1 MAKGISKT
9 GDPLLDYVRMCIN
22 RNREARRPL
31 EYRWYENA
39 AFAAGFSAVEFDPL
53 RGRPVSSAS
62 SNDESTNPQ
71 VQDKLRKYHAKIV
84 APRPMP
90 ECIPAKNDRDAR
102 KRAEVANALIL
113 HFWESQEYIYADHAA
128 KLNMMVFGNAFFAM
142 QWDPN
147 AGEWFEGYEYVNDK
161 PVYDTSTALATD
173 PMGLPLLMDEPI
185 QQVRSP
191 RMKTWQSGLPRMRSV
206 HPFNFFPDP
215 QWRHLTSSQCLN
227 YAERRLIPKDL
238 LTYHFPDLDMD
249 RVRGISAPEDAFL
262 FRELD
267 SSFGLRNGG
276 MESESA
282 EMVEVFDFYHSPVVM
297 PSKKIDQPNGFRM
310 VVVGDQRVSF
320 SGSLPYGEF
329 PHVTARDRQYTDRG
343 WGMCITDVLRG
354 AQRRLDLV
362 ERIQIRAAERTAD
375 PPLLKPQGTNDV
387 SFQGRAGE
395 IYEYVPYGE
404 EKPSFMTPPQL
415 PPNIFA
421 MRDQALADM
430 DSLSLTSAPVGG
442 STPSRGDSA
451 AYLDRLLEENQ
462 VAMAPTT
469 QELEAAQAHQSR
481 HLIQLCQD
489 HLPIG
494 FKFALAGRDRIP
506 HVEEFDG
513 KPFNL
518 LDVRIV
524 PGSAAMTYP
533 GQMRTAIMQLAANG
547 ILQDDSPKSSII
559 TELMLGAPMA
569 AKLTDLEEPGDRAVA
584 ELNFHRI
591 LDGREPF
598 FKQWMD
604 HERHIQVLLMNM
616 RDPRFFLDLTVDQ
629 QQRLEVL
636 LQQHQAAIAP
646 PPGMMPGQEGGAQG
660 VPMEGPPQGVAQV
673 PAAAQGFAGPLGV
686 AAEG

>member
-9 GDPLLDYVRMCIN
+9 GDPLLDYVRACIH

-53 RGRPVSSAS
+53 RRRPVSAAATD
-62 SNDESTNPQ
+62 DESPNPQ

-113 HFWESQEYIYADHAA
+113 HFWESQEYTYADHAA

-142 QWDPN
+142 QWNPN
-147 AGEWFEGYEYVNDK
+147 AGEWFEGYEYVNDR
-161 PVYDTSTALATD
+161 PVYDTSVALSMDGA
-173 PMGLPLLMDEPI
+173 GNPLLMDEPM
-185 QQVRSP
+185 QEVKVP
-191 RMKTWQSGLPRMRSV
+191 RMKTWQSRLPRMRSV

-227 YAERRLIPKDL
+227 YAERRLIPKEL
-238 LTYHFPDLDMD
+238 LPYHFPDVDID
-249 RVRGISAPEDAFL
+249 RVRGITSPEDAFL

-267 SSFGLRNGG
+267 ASFGLRNDG
-276 MESESA
+276 MTSEST
-282 EMVEVFDFYHSPVVM
+282 EMVEVFDFYHAPVKI

-310 VVVGDQRVSF
+310 VVIGDQRVDFVS
-320 SGSLPYGEF
+320 SLPYGEF

-354 AQRRLDLV
+354 AQRRLDTV

-387 SFQGRAGE
+387 AFQGRAGE
-395 IYEYVPYGE
+395 VYEYVPYGE
-404 EKPSFMTPPQL
+404 EKPSFMMPPQL

-469 QELEAAQAHQSR
+469 QELEVAQAHQAR

-494 FKFALAGRDRIP
+494 FKFALAGRDRLP

-569 AKLTDLEEPGDRAVA
+569 AKLTDLDEPGDRAVA
-584 ELNFHRI
+584 ELNFQRI
-591 LDGREPF
+591 LQDREPF
-598 FKQWMD
+598 FKEWMD
-604 HERHIQVLLMNM
+604 HEKHIQVLLMNM

-629 QQRLEVL
+629 QRRLEVL

-660 VPMEGPPQGVAQV
+660 VPMEGSPQGVAQV